1 MARVEI
7 KLDQKAVRTEIL
19 QNPDVAKHLRRI
31 ADQVAA
37 AAGPGFV
44 VEPEMGRNRAR
55 MKVVDPD
62 PRSLFREA
70 ETGNLRRAV
79 QGVRR

>member
-1 MARVEI
+1 MARVEV
-7 KLDQKAVRTEIL
+7 KLDQKAVQRQIL
-19 QNPDVAKHLRRI
+19 KNADIAKHLRGIAERI
-31 ADQVAA
+31 AS

-44 VEPEMGRNRAR
+44 VQPEVGRTRAR
-55 MKVVDPD
+55 AVVIDPD